1 MVLQLV
7 LVLGIVSELV
17 IVDVRGDV
25 IKSCEIECC
34 SSDRF
39 FLGLEIG
46 CEIGKG

>member
-17 IVDVRGDV
+17 IVDARGDD

-46 CEIGKG
+46 CEIVKG